1 MPKSVIGCS
10 FDFTSILNSE
20 SLGLV
25 ASVIGAYYYI
35 RIVYFM
41 YFGAESEP
49 LDTQTPRRLTV
60 ILVASTAVIT
70 VGAAFSLFGIEPLA
84 QLAAESLAN

>member
-1 MPKSVIGCS
+1 
-10 FDFTSILNSE
+10 
-20 SLGLV
+20 
-25 ASVIGAYYYI
+25 
-35 RIVYFM
+35 M

-84 QLAAESLAN
+84 QVAAGSLAN